1 MPPRTKR
8 AAMNNE
14 KQHESEDNEIEL
26 TGGAKGFSLKAK
38 GASATGVRIG
48 VSVAIVI
55 LSVGVVI
62 AGVLAAYMVVS
73 R

>member
-1 MPPRTKR
+1 
-8 AAMNNE
+8 MNDENKNE
-14 KQHESEDNEIEL
+14 ESDEIEL

-55 LSVGVVI
+55 LSIGVVI
-62 AGVLAAYMVVS
+62 AGVLAAYMVT